1 MNITF
6 ANKKL
11 KDWANNYA
19 TAQKKMGPERAKK
32 YHQRIGDMLDIESFA
47 ELETLPGRFHPL
59 SADRNGQWA
68 CDLDHPYRLIFEPAD
83 DPLPRDQAGNLVLKE
98 LRIVD
103 IIEIVDYH

>member
-19 TAQKKMGPERAKK
+19 LAQKKMGAERAKK
-32 YHQRIGDMLDIESFA
+32 YHQRLGDMRDIESFA
-47 ELETLPGRFHPL
+47 FIDSLPGRFHQL
-59 SADRNGQWA
+59 TGDRNGQWA
-68 CDLDHPYRLIFEPAD
+68 CDLDHPYRLILEPAD
-83 DPLPRDQAGNLVLKE
+83 DPLPRDELGNLILKE